1 MGRSRTINCI
11 GLGEVKDNQQRMY
24 YANNRLEIMQQTVIV
39 KKRDGET
46 ITDWYAQTKIGEK
59 ILGCAFTPAYY
70 HIPAKE
76 IPKAKGVVSCPACEG
91 SGCHICN
98 YSGITQMKIINCYQD
113 WQIENIKKEKGL
125 L

>member
-46 ITDWYAQTKIGEK
+46 ITDWYAQTKI
-59 ILGCAFTPAYY
+59 
-70 HIPAKE
+70 
-76 IPKAKGVVSCPACEG
+76 VVSCPACEG

-98 YSGITQMKIINCYQD
+98 YSGIT
-113 WQIENIKKEKGL
+113 
-125 L
+125 